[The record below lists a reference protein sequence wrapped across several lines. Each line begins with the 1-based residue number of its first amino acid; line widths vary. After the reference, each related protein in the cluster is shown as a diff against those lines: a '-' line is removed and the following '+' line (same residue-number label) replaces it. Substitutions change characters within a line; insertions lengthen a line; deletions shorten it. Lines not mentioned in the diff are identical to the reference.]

1 MTRKPHWSLASVALA
16 VLALQACTTVPPD
29 NVQLSEATSYLRTA
43 QDKPAIIALAP
54 AELKDAELAL
64 GEAQAAWNRGDG
76 SSQINHLAYLAKQ
89 KVAIAEE
96 VTHLR
101 IAESNIAQAPGL
113 RNQLLLEARTRE
125 AATAQRSAATAQRSA
140 DTANQQAAISAQ
152 DAAASAQDAA
162 AAHQANASTQAYA
175 VTLQSRLDDLN
186 AKATDRGMV
195 VTIGDLLFDN
205 NSATLKS
212 GGGRN
217 VQRLGEFLLAYPQRN
232 ALVEGYTDSV
242 GSSTSNQNLSERRA
256 SAVKD
261 ALVAMGVA
269 GNRVA
274 TQGFGEGF
282 PVSSNQNAEG
292 RQSNRRVEVILSEDG
307 STVLH
312 R

>member
-1 MTRKPHWSLASVALA
+1 MTRKPHWRLASVALA

-43 QDKPAIIALAP
+43 QDKPAIISLAP

-64 GEAQAAWNRGDG
+64 DQAQAAWNRGDT
-76 SSQINHLAYLAKQ
+76 SAQINHLSYIAKQ

-125 AATAQRSAATAQRSA
+125 AATAQRSAETAQRSA
-140 DTANQQAAISAQ
+140 DTANQQAA
-152 DAAASAQDAA
+152 ASAQDAA
-162 AAHQANASTQAYA
+162 AARQANADTQAYA
-175 VTLQSRLDDLN
+175 GTLQSRLDDLH
-186 AKATDRGMV
+186 ATRTDRGMV
-195 VTIGDLLFDN
+195 VTIGDLLFDT

-217 VQRLGEFLLAYPQRN
+217 VQRLGEFLMAYPQRN

-242 GSSTSNQNLSERRA
+242 GSAVSNQDLSERRA
-256 SAVKD
+256 SAVRE

-274 TQGFGEGF
+274 MQGFGESF

-307 STVLH
+307 TTIVH